1 MNDGHL
7 ATHAEGDE
15 TLESC
20 IAAAER
26 HGLVPCVPKRFSAHS
41 PYGIV
46 FVPPESIPKTS
57 RQLIIKEPHRTSRA
71 VA

>member
-15 TLESC
+15 TLESF

-26 HGLVPCVPKRFSAHS
+26 HGLVPCVPKRFSAHL
-41 PYGIV
+41 PYSIV

-57 RQLIIKEPHRTSRA
+57 RQLIIRERHMTTWT